1 MNYRSEPLP
10 LRVASTSSHDPNV
23 PAQDLALGYASIPRE
38 LASLNTQ
45 PPNTQKLFPTDPTS
59 DVKYPGGFVGAES
72 LDPYTPLLR
81 AYANDR
87 VQVRVLVGAHELNH
101 TFAMHGAK
109 WLFEPSDTNS
119 GLVAAQP
126 MGISEHFEMLFTLP
140 PAGRGDQSDYL
151 YQTDANLVAQEDGL
165 WGLLRSY
172 NTSRPDL
179 PPLPNN
185 PPRATATTKA
195 CPDDAHHV
203 RFSITAVTAARALPA
218 GGLTYNDRIAGFPLT
233 QPDGI
238 LYVPSGNLDA
248 SGKLLPGAPIE
259 PLILRA
265 AAGNC
270 IDVTLTNLL
279 DPSETDSNN
288 QPIFNSPTPDQYP
301 GAGMPPIGIFPSAR
315 AGLHA
320 QLLEADVTTSDGTR
334 IGKNPDQ
341 TAAPKGGTVQ
351 YTWYA
356 GKRDS
361 NRFVPAELGVVNL
374 QSADPI
380 EQTLVGAVGALVIE
394 PPAATW
400 SADFGTEAAAT
411 VFPPHDPAFREFVGV
426 WQPGI
431 NGLGAWQA
439 GSNVFPIG
447 EGLNYRSEPFPLRI
461 ATADISNV
469 WSDTAVSPPGPPQT
483 PISSA
488 ASGMPVRFRFVN
500 PGGTSPAGNVSI
512 TLAEIFGHHWQEEP
526 WRDHSTLIGRNQDS
540 QSMGGAILGS
550 SHALNLVIDHAGAP
564 GDHLYRNFIASP
576 TFNYAMWGLFRVG
589 PPATDVVVVTAYQP
603 TSSGGAT
610 VSGYVTT
617 DLRTRHYAMGVQ
629 LVGRVDHAPVDQAT
643 GAFQLALAD
652 QPQSVTVR
660 SANGGEASATLPPVA
675 PAVAATPLATARI
688 ARALAAPARSARL
701 EQIANQTAKY
711 FPRPVN
717 QRPPAR

>member
-1 MNYRSEPLP
+1 
-10 LRVASTSSHDPNV
+10 
-23 PAQDLALGYASIPRE
+23 
-38 LASLNTQ
+38 
-45 PPNTQKLFPTDPTS
+45 
-59 DVKYPGGFVGAES
+59 
-72 LDPYTPLLR
+72 
-81 AYANDR
+81 
-87 VQVRVLVGAHELNH
+87 
-101 TFAMHGAK
+101 
-109 WLFEPSDTNS
+109 
-119 GLVAAQP
+119 
-126 MGISEHFEMLFTLP
+126 
-140 PAGRGDQSDYL
+140 
-151 YQTDANLVAQEDGL
+151 
-165 WGLLRSY
+165 
-172 NTSRPDL
+172 
-179 PPLPNN
+179 
-185 PPRATATTKA
+185 
-195 CPDDAHHV
+195 V
-203 RFSITAVTAARALPA
+203 RFSISAVTAARALPA

-233 QPDGI
+233 QPDAI

-356 GKRDS
+356 GKRDG

-380 EQTLVGAVGALVIE
+380 EQTLLGAVGALVIE

-411 VFPPHDPAFREFVGV
+411 VFPPHDLAFREFVGV

-469 WSDTAVSPPGPPQT
+469 WSNTAVTPPGPPQT
-483 PISSA
+483 PIFSA

-550 SHALNLVIDHAGAP
+550 SHALNLVIEHAGAP

-617 DLRTRHYAMGVQ
+617 DMRTRHYAMGVQ
-629 LVGRVDHAPVDQAT
+629 LVGRADHASVDQAT

-660 SANGGEASATLPPVA
+660 SANGGEASATLPTVA

-688 ARALAAPARSARL
+688 ARAPGVPAAARSPRL